1 MGQGTYLP
9 FFCSKLFGVSYYTM
23 IERIITG
30 IKKSSYHIFSPRQPL
45 FCGPVRY
52 HSRYIYIVITMNNLI
67 NKFNITI
74 HTMECPRCH
83 AKGSLIFYGHRVR
96 KFIFVTR
103 TVLINAQRCRCKECG
118 AIHIILP
125 SFVVPGFNH
134 VYLSIRKVLNKEPD
148 RSLED
153 SYFYRFIKSFFP
165 PFPKSSEDSDYLA
178 FLRRSSLFRK
188 FGSYA
193 FLSR

>member
-1 MGQGTYLP
+1 MLHLYCTHNEQ
-9 FFCSKLFGVSYYTM
+9 FNQRSYD
-23 IERIITG
+23 
-30 IKKSSYHIFSPRQPL
+30 
-45 FCGPVRY
+45 
-52 HSRYIYIVITMNNLI
+52 NLI

-83 AKGSLIFYGHRVR
+83 AKASLIFYGHRVR

-134 VYLSIRKVLNKEPD
+134 VYLSIRNGTMSRIRTHLIDTFFIFKTSFVIV
-148 RSLED
+148 R
-153 SYFYRFIKSFFP
+153 RFIVTMTVNPNCIVKCFDIFKYHLVCHLIINDLFFIQPLSFN
-165 PFPKSSEDSDYLA
+165 
-178 FLRRSSLFRK
+178 
-188 FGSYA
+188 
-193 FLSR
+193 

>member
-1 MGQGTYLP
+1 MLHLYCTHNEQ
-9 FFCSKLFGVSYYTM
+9 FNQRSYD
-23 IERIITG
+23 
-30 IKKSSYHIFSPRQPL
+30 
-45 FCGPVRY
+45 
-52 HSRYIYIVITMNNLI
+52 NLI

-153 SYFYRFIKSFFP
+153 SYFYRFIKSFFHL
-165 PFPKSSEDSDYLA
+165 FQNLQKIQNLYLA

-188 FGSYA
+188 LLGSYA